1 MWGAKSFFQ
10 GYIDNMF
17 LYRECFAPN
26 LMDILC
32 PIEKTIMICDLMQQ
46 TLNKQELVI
55 MFPAHVASEQ
65 LQERAGEG
73 KPCTSHTFLTE
84 E

>member
-1 MWGAKSFFQ
+1 
-10 GYIDNMF
+10 MF
-17 LYRECFAPN
+17 LYYECFAPN

-32 PIEKTIMICDLMQQ
+32 PIEKTVMICDLLQQ
-46 TLNKQELVI
+46 KLNKQELVL
-55 MFPAHVASEQ
+55 MFYAHVTSEK
-65 LQERAGEG
+65 LWERDGEG

>member
-1 MWGAKSFFQ
+1 MRGAKSFFQ
-10 GYIDNMF
+10 GYTDSMF

-26 LMDILC
+26 LMDTLC
-32 PIEKTIMICDLMQQ
+32 PIEKTVMICDLMQH
-46 TLNKQELVI
+46 TLNKQELAI
-55 MFPAHVASEQ
+55 MLSACVNLEQ
-65 LQERAGEG
+65 LQERVGEG